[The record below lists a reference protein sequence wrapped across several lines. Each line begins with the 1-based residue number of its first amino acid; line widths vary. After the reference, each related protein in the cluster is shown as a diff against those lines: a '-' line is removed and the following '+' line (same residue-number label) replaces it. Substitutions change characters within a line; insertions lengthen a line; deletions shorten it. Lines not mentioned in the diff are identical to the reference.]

1 MMQKPQIGMWMYQN
15 GCGTEIEN
23 KLSYQLQDRNINVIK
38 NIDLKNAVAH
48 NGSLY
53 CHDINLNQLDLF
65 LSSYASGSA
74 CKSKS
79 QPFIRN
85 LWG

>member
-15 GCGTEIEN
+15 GGGTEIEN

-65 LSSYASGSA
+65 LGHVPLLIDPNSLLERVLG
-74 CKSKS
+74 
-79 QPFIRN
+79 F
-85 LWG
+85 